1 MTTIYLN
8 SDAMEKLHN
17 DGEVTIKGGYTIK
30 YNKLEEGKPG
40 LWDNIHAK
48 KERGEKP
55 SHGNS
60 DDYKSAVKAGKKINK
75 MKKSEL
81 KEYLKNEVLRMSE
94 ATSEEI
100 DNQKELN
107 KELEIT
113 KKLTS
118 TMEGKMK
125 KSEFKEYLK
134 TEILAEIGN
143 IDPGVEPKSFLR
155 RKADS
160 VQLEEEEEEIDIDV
174 TDDVEIEDEI
184 SLEPTPDEATLDGM
198 TDELVAIARRAKEAG
213 FVELANQILNSAKFS
228 SKTQFDAIT
237 PEV

>member
-1 MTTIYLN
+1 
-8 SDAMEKLHN
+8 
-17 DGEVTIKGGYTIK
+17 
-30 YNKLEEGKPG
+30 
-40 LWDNIHAK
+40 
-48 KERGEKP
+48 
-55 SHGNS
+55 
-60 DDYKSAVKAGKKINK
+60 

-134 TEILAEIGN
+134 TEILAEFNGN
-143 IDPGVEPKSFLR
+143 IDPGTEPKSFL
-155 RKADS
+155 KKKPDY
-160 VQLEEEEEEIDIDV
+160 VQLEEEEEIEDIEVDV
-174 TDDVEIEDEI
+174 TDDVEFE
-184 SLEPTPDEATLDGM
+184 EPSFEQTPPEAQLDGM

>member
-1 MTTIYLN
+1 
-8 SDAMEKLHN
+8 
-17 DGEVTIKGGYTIK
+17 
-30 YNKLEEGKPG
+30 
-40 LWDNIHAK
+40 
-48 KERGEKP
+48 
-55 SHGNS
+55 
-60 DDYKSAVKAGKKINK
+60 

-160 VQLEEEEEEIDIDV
+160 VQLEEEEEIDIDV

>member
-1 MTTIYLN
+1 
-8 SDAMEKLHN
+8 
-17 DGEVTIKGGYTIK
+17 
-30 YNKLEEGKPG
+30 
-40 LWDNIHAK
+40 
-48 KERGEKP
+48 
-55 SHGNS
+55 
-60 DDYKSAVKAGKKINK
+60 

-143 IDPGVEPKSFLR
+143 IGEISNIDPGAEPKSFL
-155 RKADS
+155 KKKPDY
-160 VQLEEEEEEIDIDV
+160 VQLEEEEEVDIDV
-174 TDDVEIEDEI
+174 TDDIEVEDEV

-198 TDELVAIARRAKEAG
+198 TDELVVIARRAKEAG

>member
-1 MTTIYLN
+1 
-8 SDAMEKLHN
+8 
-17 DGEVTIKGGYTIK
+17 
-30 YNKLEEGKPG
+30 
-40 LWDNIHAK
+40 
-48 KERGEKP
+48 
-55 SHGNS
+55 
-60 DDYKSAVKAGKKINK
+60 

-125 KSEFKEYLK
+125 KSEFREYLK
-134 TEILAEIGN
+134 TEILAEFNGN
-143 IDPGVEPKSFLR
+143 IDPGTEPKSFL
-155 RKADS
+155 KKKPDY
-160 VQLEEEEEEIDIDV
+160 VQLEEEEEIEDIEVDV
-174 TDDVEIEDEI
+174 TDDVEFE
-184 SLEPTPDEATLDGM
+184 EPSFEQTPPEAQLDGM

>member
-1 MTTIYLN
+1 
-8 SDAMEKLHN
+8 
-17 DGEVTIKGGYTIK
+17 
-30 YNKLEEGKPG
+30 
-40 LWDNIHAK
+40 
-48 KERGEKP
+48 
-55 SHGNS
+55 
-60 DDYKSAVKAGKKINK
+60 

-160 VQLEEEEEEIDIDV
+160 VQLEEEEEIEDIEVDV
-174 TDDVEIEDEI
+174 TDDVEIEDEVVV
-184 SLEPTPDEATLDGM
+184 EPTPDEATLDGM

>member
-1 MTTIYLN
+1 
-8 SDAMEKLHN
+8 
-17 DGEVTIKGGYTIK
+17 
-30 YNKLEEGKPG
+30 
-40 LWDNIHAK
+40 
-48 KERGEKP
+48 
-55 SHGNS
+55 
-60 DDYKSAVKAGKKINK
+60 

-160 VQLEEEEEEIDIDV
+160 VQLEEEEEIDIDV
-174 TDDVEIEDEI
+174 TDDVEVEDEI

>member
-1 MTTIYLN
+1 
-8 SDAMEKLHN
+8 
-17 DGEVTIKGGYTIK
+17 
-30 YNKLEEGKPG
+30 
-40 LWDNIHAK
+40 
-48 KERGEKP
+48 
-55 SHGNS
+55 
-60 DDYKSAVKAGKKINK
+60 

-143 IDPGVEPKSFLR
+143 IGEISNIDPGAEPKSFL
-155 RKADS
+155 KKKPDY
-160 VQLEEEEEEIDIDV
+160 VQLEEEEEVDIDV
-174 TDDVEIEDEI
+174 TDDVEVEDEV
-184 SLEPTPDEATLDGM
+184 SPEPTPDEATLDGM
-198 TDELVAIARRAKEAG
+198 TDELVVIARRAKEAG

>member
-1 MTTIYLN
+1 
-8 SDAMEKLHN
+8 
-17 DGEVTIKGGYTIK
+17 
-30 YNKLEEGKPG
+30 
-40 LWDNIHAK
+40 
-48 KERGEKP
+48 
-55 SHGNS
+55 
-60 DDYKSAVKAGKKINK
+60 

-81 KEYLKNEVLRMSE
+81 KEYLKNEVLRMNE

-113 KKLTS
+113 KKLSS

-125 KSEFKEYLK
+125 KSEFREYLK
-134 TEILAEIGN
+134 NEILNEIGN
-143 IDPGVEPKSFLR
+143 IDPGTEPKSFLR
-155 RKADS
+155 KKQEAVQLEASGNIDPGAEPKSFLRKKPDY
-160 VQLEEEEEEIDIDV
+160 VQLEEEEEIEDIEVDV
-174 TDDVEIEDEI
+174 TDDVEVEDEV
-184 SLEPTPDEATLDGM
+184 SFEPTPDEATLDGM

>member
-1 MTTIYLN
+1 
-8 SDAMEKLHN
+8 
-17 DGEVTIKGGYTIK
+17 
-30 YNKLEEGKPG
+30 
-40 LWDNIHAK
+40 
-48 KERGEKP
+48 
-55 SHGNS
+55 
-60 DDYKSAVKAGKKINK
+60 

-94 ATSEEI
+94 ATSKEV
-100 DNQKELN
+100 DTQKELN

-160 VQLEEEEEEIDIDV
+160 VQLEEEEEIEDIEVDV
-174 TDDVEIEDEI
+174 TDDVEIEDEVVV
-184 SLEPTPDEATLDGM
+184 EPTPDEATLDGM

>member
-1 MTTIYLN
+1 
-8 SDAMEKLHN
+8 
-17 DGEVTIKGGYTIK
+17 
-30 YNKLEEGKPG
+30 
-40 LWDNIHAK
+40 
-48 KERGEKP
+48 
-55 SHGNS
+55 
-60 DDYKSAVKAGKKINK
+60 

-81 KEYLKNEVLRMSE
+81 KEYLKTEILGINEASQEDIKAQQDLDKALDSTQKKADDLKKASDDNPLAEKITKNKMKKSEFKEYLKTEILQMSE
-94 ATSEEI
+94 ASKEDI
-100 DNQKELN
+100 DIQQDLN

-134 TEILAEIGN
+134 TEILAEFNGN
-143 IDPGVEPKSFLR
+143 IDPGTEPKSFL
-155 RKADS
+155 KKKPDY
-160 VQLEEEEEEIDIDV
+160 VQLEEEEEIEDIEVDV
-174 TDDVEIEDEI
+174 TDDVEVEDEVVV
-184 SLEPTPDEATLDGM
+184 EPTPDEATLDGM